1 MKRKLIYFIALLVI
15 LAGAIGPAL
24 YMHKTVNSKQ
34 PEKQAEI
41 SKTVEY
47 GQKEQGSSDQTEQV
61 SSIPKQGNSID
72 ESRAAGD
79 TQVSSAVEKQQPAAD
94 TKQEV
99 TTAKKEVTTTMQQG
113 PASVG
118 AEQASKPD
126 SQVSNSSVPVAAPES
141 GCKVG
146 IAVVGENG
154 ELLFGPAQ
162 VIVKKDNKWG
172 ITALGALDA
181 TGITYAMYPAW
192 PDFVESICGQACSG
206 VKGWMYNVNGDVPM
220 HMADKHPVKTGD
232 KVIWWYSKS
241 MDQPT
246 PQWDTL
252 VQKK

>member
-34 PEKQAEI
+34 PDKQAEI
-41 SKTVEY
+41 GKTINY
-47 GQKEQGSSDQTEQV
+47 GQKEQDNSDQRG
-61 SSIPKQGNSID
+61 QGNSVE
-72 ESRAAGD
+72 ESQAAGD
-79 TQVSSAVEKQQPAAD
+79 NQVSSAVDIQRPAAE

-99 TTAKKEVTTTMQQG
+99 TATRQQG
-113 PASVG
+113 SASVG

-126 SQVSNSSVPVAAPES
+126 SQVSNNSVPVVAPES

-154 ELLFGPAQ
+154 EFLFGPAQ

-172 ITALGALDA
+172 ITAMGALDA
-181 TGITYAMYPAW
+181 TGIPYAMKPTW
-192 PDFVESICGQACSG
+192 PDFVDSISGQACRG
-206 VKGWMYNVNGDVPM
+206 VAGWMYDVNGDVPM

-241 MDQPT
+241 MDQPI
-246 PQWDTL
+246 PQWNDL

>member
-34 PEKQAEI
+34 PDKQAEN

-47 GQKEQGSSDQTEQV
+47 GQQEQGSSDQTEQGD
-61 SSIPKQGNSID
+61 SMD

-79 TQVSSAVEKQQPAAD
+79 TQVSSAANKQQPAAA

-99 TTAKKEVTTTMQQG
+99 TVTKQQVTATKQQG
-113 PASVG
+113 STSVG
-118 AEQASKPD
+118 DEQANKPD
-126 SQVSNSSVPVAAPES
+126 SPASNNSVPVVAPAS

-146 IAVVGENG
+146 IAVMGENG
-154 ELLFGPAQ
+154 EFLFGPAQ

-181 TGITYAMYPAW
+181 TGIPYAMKPAW
-192 PDFVESICGQACSG
+192 PDFVDSISGQACRG
-206 VKGWMYNVNGDVPM
+206 VSGWMFNVNGDVPM
-220 HMADKHPVKTGD
+220 HMADKHPLKTGD
-232 KVIWWYSKS
+232 KVIWWYSNS
-241 MDQPT
+241 MDQPI
-246 PQWDTL
+246 PQWDEL

>member
-15 LAGAIGPAL
+15 LAGAIWPAL

-34 PEKQAEI
+34 PDKQAEI

-47 GQKEQGSSDQTEQV
+47 GQQEQVSSDQTEQGN
-61 SSIPKQGNSID
+61 SITKQGDSID
-72 ESRAAGD
+72 ESRTAGD
-79 TQVSSAVEKQQPAAD
+79 TQVSSAVDKQQPAAE

-99 TTAKKEVTTTMQQG
+99 TATKQEVTATRQQG
-113 PASVG
+113 SASVG
-118 AEQASKPD
+118 VEQASKPD
-126 SQVSNSSVPVAAPES
+126 AQVSNSSVPVVAPVS

-192 PDFVESICGQACSG
+192 PDFVQSISGQACRG
-206 VKGWMYNVNGDVPM
+206 VSGWMYNVNGDVPM
-220 HMADKHPVKTGD
+220 HMADKHPLKTGD

-246 PQWDTL
+246 PQWDEL

>member
-1 MKRKLIYFIALLVI
+1 MKRKLIYFIALAVI

-24 YMHKTVNSKQ
+24 YMHKTVTSKQ
-34 PEKQAEI
+34 PDKQAEI

-47 GQKEQGSSDQTEQV
+47 GQQEQGSSAQTE
-61 SSIPKQGNSID
+61 QGNSITKQGDSMD

-79 TQVSSAVEKQQPAAD
+79 TQVSSAADKQQPAAE
-94 TKQEV
+94 TKQQV
-99 TTAKKEVTTTMQQG
+99 TATKQQG
-113 PASVG
+113 STSVG
-118 AEQASKPD
+118 VEQAVKPD
-126 SQVSNSSVPVAAPES
+126 AQVSNSSVPVVAPAS

-146 IAVVGENG
+146 IAIVGENG

-162 VIVKKDNKWG
+162 VIVKKDYKWG

-181 TGITYAMYPAW
+181 TGITYAMYPTW
-192 PDFVESICGQACSG
+192 PDFVQSISGQACRG
-206 VKGWMYNVNGDVPM
+206 VSGWMYNVNGDVPM
-220 HMADKHPVKTGD
+220 HMADKHPLKTGD

-246 PQWDTL
+246 PQWDEL

>member
-1 MKRKLIYFIALLVI
+1 MKRKLIYFIAMLVI

-24 YMHKTVNSKQ
+24 YMNKTVNSNQ
-34 PEKQAEI
+34 PDKQAEM

-47 GQKEQGSSDQTEQV
+47 GQKEQGSSAQTE
-61 SSIPKQGNSID
+61 QGNSITKQGDSVD

-79 TQVSSAVEKQQPAAD
+79 TQVSSAADKQLPAAATKQQVTA
-94 TKQEV
+94 TKQQGS
-99 TTAKKEVTTTMQQG
+99 TA
-113 PASVG
+113 VG
-118 AEQASKPD
+118 DEQASKPD
-126 SQVSNSSVPVAAPES
+126 SPASNNSAPVVTPAS

-154 ELLFGPAQ
+154 GLLFGPAQ

-181 TGITYAMYPAW
+181 VGLPYTMKPAW
-192 PDFVESICGQACSG
+192 PNFVDSISGQACRG
-206 VKGWMYNVNGDVPM
+206 VSGWMYNVNSDVPM

-232 KVIWWYSKS
+232 KVIWWYSTS

-246 PQWDTL
+246 PQWDEL